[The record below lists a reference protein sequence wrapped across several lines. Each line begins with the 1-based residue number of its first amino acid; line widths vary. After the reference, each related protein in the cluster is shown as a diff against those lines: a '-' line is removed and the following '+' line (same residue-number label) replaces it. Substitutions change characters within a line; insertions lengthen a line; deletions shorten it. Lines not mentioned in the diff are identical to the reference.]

1 MVMQKRAN
9 YSFGKEL
16 KVEFNNSK
24 RIELINTM
32 IIELPVLRAR
42 IGASQADISER
53 IGVSR
58 QTYNAIENGK
68 KKMSWTVF
76 LALFAVFSSDER
88 TLKMLDSIDIFKEGV
103 AKELY
108 KLANI
113 SIAREYGLGNMPY
126 FLKLDSG
133 KLISN

>member
-1 MVMQKRAN
+1 M
-9 YSFGKEL
+9 
-16 KVEFNNSK
+16 EFNNSK

-58 QTYNAIENGK
+58 QTYNAIENSK

-76 LALFAVFSSDER
+76 LALFGVFSSDER

-103 AKELY
+103 AKEL
-108 KLANI
+108 
-113 SIAREYGLGNMPY
+113 
-126 FLKLDSG
+126 
-133 KLISN
+133 

>member
-1 MVMQKRAN
+1 M
-9 YSFGKEL
+9 
-16 KVEFNNSK
+16 EFNNSK

-68 KKMSWTVF
+68 KKM
-76 LALFAVFSSDER
+76 AVFSSDER

-103 AKELY
+103 AKEL
-108 KLANI
+108 
-113 SIAREYGLGNMPY
+113 
-126 FLKLDSG
+126 
-133 KLISN
+133 

>member
-1 MVMQKRAN
+1 MVMLKRAN

-58 QTYNAIENGK
+58 QTYNAIENSK

-88 TLKMLDSIDIFKEGV
+88 TLKMLDSIEIFKEGV
-103 AKELY
+103 AKEL
-108 KLANI
+108 
-113 SIAREYGLGNMPY
+113 
-126 FLKLDSG
+126 
-133 KLISN
+133 

>member
-24 RIELINTM
+24 KIELINTM

-68 KKMSWTVF
+68 KKMSSAT
-76 LALFAVFSSDER
+76 SS
-88 TLKMLDSIDIFKEGV
+88 S
-103 AKELY
+103 
-108 KLANI
+108 I
-113 SIAREYGLGNMPY
+113 SISYSAAQTAGQSKARSLTEP
-126 FLKLDSG
+126 
-133 KLISN
+133 LIS